1 MYEFWIDVNGKLL
14 LWEDLTLEEAET
26 LDQLTVKLDH
36 NCYNSS
42 GFEKVIP
49 PPTYERTNWSIEND

>member
-1 MYEFWIDVNGKLL
+1 MYQFWIDVNGKLL

-42 GFEKVIP
+42 GIEKVIP
-49 PPTYERTNWSIEND
+49 PKTYERTNWSIEND

>member
-1 MYEFWIDVNGKLL
+1 MYQFWIDVNGKLL

>member
-1 MYEFWIDVNGKLL
+1 MYQFWIDVNGKLL

-36 NCYNSS
+36 NLYKSS
-42 GFEKVIP
+42 GIEKVIP
-49 PPTYERTNWSIEND
+49 PKTYERPD